1 MGLMLPDTGLLFWMV
16 IIFAIVFFLL
26 AKLGFPVINKMI
38 EKRRDYIDN
47 SLKLAKEAEVKI
59 ADMQKEYDRLIE
71 QAQVDRR
78 QILAEA
84 SEAKKAMIEQAKAQ
98 AKDEADK
105 IIAEAKVRIE
115 AETESAL
122 KDIRIKIAVLSVEVA
137 EKVILKN
144 LSDDKQQMDFV
155 YKMLDEMQN
164 VDNQVTN

>member
-1 MGLMLPDTGLLFWMV
+1 MGLMLPDTGLLFWMI
-16 IIFAIVFFLL
+16 IIFAIVFALL
-26 AKLGFPVINKMI
+26 ATIGFPVINKMI
-38 EKRRDYIDN
+38 NKRRDYIDN

-59 ADMQKEYDRLIE
+59 ADMQKEYERLME
-71 QAQVDRR
+71 QAQVERR

-84 SEAKKAMIEQAKAQ
+84 SQAKQAMIEQAQVQ